1 MPLTPGRGQGTAFS
15 HHGGK
20 AMTRE
25 GMQTRGWRSP
35 WRLAGWGLAAI
46 LLLVPLAAMRVTDE
60 GNWSAADFGFAAV
73 MIGGV
78 GVTFELAVHA
88 TRSLAYRAGSALALV
103 TGFLLVWINAAVGI
117 IGDEGNPLN
126 LLYGAVLAVA
136 LIGAI
141 AGRFR
146 ARGMARAMT
155 GAAIVQA
162 LVGGVAV
169 VAAGREPPGAV
180 GQVVLNG
187 IFVLLFAGAALLF
200 ARAED
205 VSTRRPVDR

>member
-1 MPLTPGRGQGTAFS
+1 
-15 HHGGK
+15 
-20 AMTRE
+20 
-25 GMQTRGWRSP
+25 
-35 WRLAGWGLAAI
+35 
-46 LLLVPLAAMRVTDE
+46 
-60 GNWSAADFGFAAV
+60 
-73 MIGGV
+73 
-78 GVTFELAVHA
+78 
-88 TRSLAYRAGSALALV
+88 
-103 TGFLLVWINAAVGI
+103 
-117 IGDEGNPLN
+117 
-126 LLYGAVLAVA
+126 VLAVA

-169 VAAGREPPGAV
+169 VAAGHEPPGVV

-200 ARAED
+200 AHAGV